1 MVNDSGG
8 IVNRE
13 LGIVKGKKTR
23 LALIWLDL
31 LGLGLIEF
39 ESRGHA

>member
-13 LGIVKGKKTR
+13 LGIVKVEKNNTTS
-23 LALIWLDL
+23 LDL
-31 LGLGLIEF
+31 VGFTWIRLD
-39 ESRGHA
+39 